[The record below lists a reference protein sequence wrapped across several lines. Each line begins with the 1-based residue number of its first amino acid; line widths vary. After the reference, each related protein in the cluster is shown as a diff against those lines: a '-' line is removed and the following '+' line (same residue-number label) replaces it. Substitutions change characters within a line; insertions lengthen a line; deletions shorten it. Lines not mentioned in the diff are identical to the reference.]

1 MHPTVD
7 RRRFLQAASLA
18 AALPLV
24 GCRWREDP
32 MPIVA
37 SGRVERL
44 AAFPSKHVDARNV
57 DVWLPAGDDGRTP
70 RPVLYMHDG
79 QAVFDGAMALSR
91 TGWRVDAAI
100 QAVTAGK
107 PELAPM
113 VVAIWNHPTD
123 RHLEFFPQPM
133 LDRLDRAAR
142 ERAGETLPL
151 TMRAFAGSLVE
162 HGRSKSEAY
171 LRFLVEELKPA
182 IDARFATRTDRDG
195 TFIMGSSMG
204 GLITVNAALSYP
216 KVFGAAASMSTH
228 WIGLLERN
236 DEISD
241 AAVAWLREA
250 LPAPG
255 DGLRLYMD
263 RGTTEMDAAYAH
275 AQAQVDA
282 LFRERGFGPPQV
294 VSRVFDGA
302 GHNEADWARRLAGPI
317 GFLVTPAAS
326 AVAPPTA

>member
-1 MHPTVD
+1 MPAIVT

-18 AALPLV
+18 ATLPLV
-24 GCRWREDP
+24 GCRWGEDP
-32 MPIVA
+32 MPLVA
-37 SGRVERL
+37 AGRVERL
-44 AAFPSKHVDARNV
+44 TAFPSKHVDARNV

-79 QAVFDGAMALSR
+79 QAVFDGAMALSKI
-91 TGWRVDAAI
+91 GWRVDAAI
-100 QAVTAGK
+100 QAVTAGR
-107 PELAPM
+107 PELAPI
-113 VVAIWNHPTD
+113 VVAIWNHPTE
-123 RHLEFFPQPM
+123 RHLEYFPQPM

-151 TMRAFAGSLVE
+151 TMRAFAGSLVKD
-162 HGRSKSEAY
+162 GRSKSEAY

-182 IDARFATRTDRDG
+182 IDTRFATRTDRDG
-195 TFIMGSSMG
+195 TFLMGSSMG
-204 GLITVNAALSYP
+204 GLITVNAALAYP
-216 KVFGAAASMSTH
+216 QVFGAAAAMSTH

-250 LPAPG
+250 LPASS

-275 AQAQVDA
+275 AQSQVDA
-282 LFRERGFGPPQV
+282 LFRERGFAPPQV
-294 VSRVFDGA
+294 VSRVFEGA
-302 GHNEADWARRLAGPI
+302 GHNEADWAKRLAEPLA
-317 GFLVTPAAS
+317 FLLTPPVPSAAPAA
-326 AVAPPTA
+326 